1 MPQPDRLLTTLR
13 QAVLAFRGTPGR
25 RGRLVELPP
34 GAEVMVV
41 GDLHGHVDNLRR
53 VLQIADLAKQPQ
65 RHLILQEVVHGPFR
79 YPLGGDRSHQM
90 VDLIAA
96 LKCQFPARVH
106 YLIGNHELA
115 VWQKQ
120 WIAKGEVDQ
129 NLLFRAGLQEAYG
142 EFADA
147 VETGYDQMFE
157 AANFAVRTANR
168 VFVSHSLP
176 NMKHLPN
183 FDFAILQSDKIEP
196 KDLQL
201 GGTLHS
207 LIWGRDTR
215 QGTVEAFLKV
225 VDADL
230 LVSGHIPTDQGYLAP
245 NDRQLILD
253 ALGAP
258 ACYVLFPTDRPLTQ
272 ADLLGCLGTL

>member
-13 QAVLAFRGTPGR
+13 QAVLAFRSTPGR
-25 RGRLVELPP
+25 RGRLVDLPAH
-34 GAEVMVV
+34 AEVMVV
-41 GDLHGHVDNLRR
+41 GDLHGNVDNLRR

-65 RHLILQEVVHGPFR
+65 RHLVLQEIVHGPFR

-96 LKCQFPARVH
+96 LKSQYSARVH

-115 VWQKQ
+115 LWRKQ

-129 NLLFRAGLQEAYG
+129 NMLFRAGLEEAYG

-147 VETGYDQMFE
+147 VEAGYDQLFE

-168 VFVSHSLP
+168 VFISHSLP
-176 NMKHLPN
+176 NAKHQPA
-183 FDFAILQSDKIEP
+183 FDFAKVQRDEFEP
-196 KDLQL
+196 QDLL
-201 GGTLHS
+201 VGGTLHS
-207 LIWGRDTR
+207 LVWGRDTR
-215 QGTVEAFLKV
+215 AETVEAFLRT

-230 LVSGHIPTDQGYLAP
+230 LLSGHIPCEQGCLVP
-245 NDRQLILD
+245 NDQQIILD
-253 ALGAP
+253 ALGTP
-258 ACYVLFPTDRPLTQ
+258 ACYCLFPTDRPLTH
-272 ADLLGCLGTL
+272 ADLLGCVGTL